1 MVRIVEALHR
11 TAFRDTLG
19 NSIYT
24 DAADAGELS
33 ADALRQYFY
42 SHAVPSR
49 LAVIGACGVSHDRL
63 RRIGVR
69 RSNVSGAVIPF
80 TAHAHV

>member
-1 MVRIVEALHR
+1 MWPQALANPVVRIVEALHR

-49 LAVIGACGVSHDRL
+49 LAVVGACTGRGDRL
-63 RRIGVR
+63 GRIGVQR
-69 RSNVSGAVIPF
+69 PKASG
-80 TAHAHV
+80 